1 MRPDAGGPRAEHIV
15 GRVPSG
21 AADSADGLGGRHG
34 PRLALDH
41 LPAGDDAQLRPGT
54 RLDHLLPARLQQH
67 RPRLR
72 RGRHHDQTGPR
83 GAGHV
88 HGSGLSF
95 CFLTRS
101 LFLAKTF
108 PRNGQ
113 FDWGFF
119 FFCWNVGTE
128 QSGKIVWAKH
138 SEIQQANLKALADG
152 DAGKD
157 GRRAP
162 PHGGG
167 GACRWPSNTWARA
180 RSTRRPSPTTP
191 TAASSS
197 SAATGSQFSF
207 CCYPQ
212 SFSFFFFFFLLVA
225 VVVTVV
231 WFLSF
236 LRPYRALTR
245 AR

>member
-88 HGSGLSF
+88 HGSGFSF

-152 DAGKD
+152 DAVKD
-157 GRRAP
+157 GAAAGHQTHGRVRDLPADHRPQPQRPPRR
-162 PHGGG
+162 
-167 GACRWPSNTWARA
+167 RLRRRRVSFLFVV
-180 RSTRRPSPTTP
+180 TRRVFP
-191 TAASSS
+191 SSS
-197 SAATGSQFSF
+197 SSS
-207 CCYPQ
+207 
-212 SFSFFFFFFLLVA
+212 FLL
-225 VVVTVV
+225 
-231 WFLSF
+231 LSL
-236 LRPYRALTR
+236 LRSFGFSLFFDHTGLLPEQDDRVIIGFY
-245 AR
+245 